1 VIFVDYI
8 FLKRFRYVNIRILY
22 VYTI

>member
-8 FLKRFRYVNIRILY
+8 LLRH
-22 VYTI
+22 